1 METNSEVLTTRL
13 SGQIKEALRTIRD
26 SEDDQMRLTAQDY
39 VSQMTQHYK
48 IQTSKIARLW
58 LDVKNEQE
66 IH

>member
-1 METNSEVLTTRL
+1 MLSTALT
-13 SGQIKEALRTIRD
+13 GQIKEALRTMRD
-26 SEDDQMRLTAQDY
+26 SEDDQMRVTAQDY
-39 VSQMTQHYK
+39 VSQLTQHYK